1 MSTAS
6 QAGFAAALLDAD
18 RPPPPG
24 LRAWNGSDP
33 ARRFGV
39 YRNNVIVSLV
49 EALGDTFPV
58 VKQLVG
64 DEFFAAMAGVHV
76 RTHPPTSP
84 VLAHYGAG
92 FAGWL
97 EHFAPAQA
105 VPYLPDM
112 ARLEFARVQ
121 AYHAADAT
129 PLPAEAI
136 ARRCADAASLPA
148 SRPVLHPSLQVIRA
162 QHDVQ
167 TLWAAH
173 QHEGEWPAFE
183 LERPCAMLVL
193 RDPTDE
199 VLVIA
204 IDSDTA
210 DFVEALRRG
219 ASLSD
224 ALHAAP
230 QADLSAALALLIRHG
245 ALVAWPTPETSA

>member
-1 MSTAS
+1 MNALV
-6 QAGFAAALLDAD
+6 QAEFAAALLDAE
-18 RPPPPG
+18 RPVPAG
-24 LRAWNGSDP
+24 LCAWNGSDP
-33 ARRFGV
+33 ARRFAV

-64 DEFFAAMAGVHV
+64 DEFFAAMAGMHV
-76 RTHPPTSP
+76 RAHPPTSP

-121 AYHAADAT
+121 AYHAADAA

-148 SRPVLHPSLQVIRA
+148 SRPHLHPSLQVLRA
-162 QHDVQ
+162 RQDVHS
-167 TLWAAH
+167 LWAAH
-173 QHEGEWPAFE
+173 QHAGEWPAFE

-199 VLVIA
+199 VLVIG
-204 IDSDTA
+204 IDDATA
-210 DFVEALRRG
+210 DFIEALRSG
-219 ASLSD
+219 ASLAE

>member
-1 MSTAS
+1 MSPS
-6 QAGFAAALLDAD
+6 NQAGFAAALLDAGQ
-18 RPPPPG
+18 PVPPG

-33 ARRFGV
+33 VRRFGV

-64 DEFFAAMAGVHV
+64 DEFFAAMAGVFV
-76 RTHPPTSP
+76 RAHPPTSP
-84 VLAHYGAG
+84 VLAQYGAG
-92 FAGWL
+92 FADWL
-97 EHFAPAQA
+97 EAFAPAQA
-105 VPYLPDM
+105 VPYLPAM

-121 AYHAADAT
+121 AWHAADAA

-136 ARRCADAASLPA
+136 ARRCADAATLSA
-148 SRPVLHPSLQVIRA
+148 SRPGLHPSLQVIRA
-162 QHDVQ
+162 HHDVQ

-199 VLVIA
+199 VLVIGVDA
-204 IDSDTA
+204 ASAAFI
-210 DFVEALRRG
+210 EALCRG
-219 ASLSD
+219 ASLAD
-224 ALHAAP
+224 GLHAAP

-245 ALVAWPTPETSA
+245 ALVAWTDPETSA